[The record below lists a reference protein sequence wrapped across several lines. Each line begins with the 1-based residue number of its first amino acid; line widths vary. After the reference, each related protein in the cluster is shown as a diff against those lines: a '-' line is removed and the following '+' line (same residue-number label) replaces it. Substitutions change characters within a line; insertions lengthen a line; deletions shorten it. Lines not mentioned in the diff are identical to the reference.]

1 VCRVSVTSVEECLPG
16 LRWEEKSGIVLATH
30 TAPTIPAGEKSRPPR
45 VFQRHPRI
53 TLSGFWAKIG
63 GVLRDTASTASGRK
77 RKAVRFVG
85 KSGLT
90 PNCRRQQVIPP
101 PEAA

>member
-1 VCRVSVTSVEECLPG
+1 MGMARGMLADRLARRNQAAVRVEGQMEFPPVTQSTGV
-16 LRWEEKSGIVLATH
+16 RKS
-30 TAPTIPAGEKSRPPR
+30 
-45 VFQRHPRI
+45 RI

-63 GVLRDTASTASGRK
+63 GVLRDTASTASGGK

-101 PEAA
+101 PKAA